1 MNIEHPD
8 VTAIQRTGY
17 PSWVSDHNEDRQEA
31 LKGYAEEYS
40 LEIVKW
46 LLDGYPDIIREFSE
60 YATRYGAIPYQ
71 P

>member
-17 PSWVSDHNEDRQEA
+17 PSWVSDHNEDSQEA
-31 LKGYAEEYS
+31 LKEYAEEYA

-46 LLDGYPDIIREFSE
+46 MLDGYPDIIREFSE
-60 YATRYGAIPYQ
+60 YATRYGAILYQ